1 MIGKKCAKMLLAGVL
16 ALVLAGCGGK
26 VLSQFPVETRAP
38 VVLEPPVVVEPQT
51 QPDATG
57 NHADMICA
65 QARRR
70 AETFG
75 YLYGIKND
83 GTVVLR
89 EITERNAAGD
99 YVPVDVSHW
108 MDIVAVVTDSYAG
121 VVGLRSDGTIVTT
134 QPDTDEARIMSG
146 WTDVIEI
153 HTYFSDVVAL
163 RADGTVLTTMDGLSI
178 SDWEEVVQISASFF
192 GLFGLRS
199 DGTVLTDNPEMVDI
213 SGWTDV
219 VQLATGMDC
228 VLGLRSDGTV
238 LAASQYGDVQQ
249 YVKDWTDIV
258 AIDVYMEIF
267 GLRADGTVVCT
278 DNVIAG
284 FMEEMGEEMDLSG
297 WTDVVA
303 IDTWGASFIG
313 LRSDGTLL
321 SGGMDEG
328 GQLDV
333 GHWRNIKAFKIDN
346 YTTFAL
352 QEDGTLLM
360 TGYGDEVLWTDIRC
374 PGE

>member
-1 MIGKKCAKMLLAGVL
+1 MIGKQCAKMLLAGAL
-16 ALVLAGCGGK
+16 ALVLAGCGGRE
-26 VLSQFPVETRAP
+26 LSQFPVETRT
-38 VVLEPPVVVEPQT
+38 PVVVEPQT
-51 QPDATG
+51 QPDVTEENG
-57 NHADMICA
+57 NGINI
-65 QARRR
+65 QARER

-75 YLYGIKND
+75 YFYGIRND

-108 MDIVAVVTDSYAG
+108 SGIVAVVTDTDAG

-134 QPDTDEARIMSG
+134 QPDADKARIMSG
-146 WTDVIEI
+146 WTDVIGI
-153 HTYFSDVVAL
+153 HAYFSDIVAL
-163 RADGTVLTTMDGLSI
+163 RADGTVLTTMGDPSI
-178 SDWEEVVQISASFF
+178 SNWDDVVQLSAGFQ
-192 GLFGLRS
+192 GVFGLRS

-238 LAASQYGDVQQ
+238 LAASMYGDVQQ

-258 AIDVYMEIF
+258 AIDAYMEIF